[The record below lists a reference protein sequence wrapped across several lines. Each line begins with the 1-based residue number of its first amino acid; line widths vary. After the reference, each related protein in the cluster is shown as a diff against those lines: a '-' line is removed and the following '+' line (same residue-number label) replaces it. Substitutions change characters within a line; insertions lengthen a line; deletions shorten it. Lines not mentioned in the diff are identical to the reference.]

1 MSNRPLRRMSRFLL
15 LLAMLPVVSC
25 GAAESTSPAQ
35 PTSQEDTSSAS
46 PNARWD
52 TVHMLRL
59 DLEAKRHAADGGGK
73 AWLKDPEKGTTAVA
87 GRAGR
92 WTIVYEAGPLG
103 VAEGGMIFLQVSPF
117 WGWSAPQTDYPHFPG
132 FVRASTT
139 AEGVDLAIEIPDRH
153 LMAVRITG
161 RALREGERVEIVYG
175 AGDAGAIADRFA
187 ERDSPLWIAVDGD
200 GDGVR
205 KILEDS
211 PKIDVGPGPPAR
223 FVVTIPTTA
232 RPGQKVRM
240 TLAFLDAIGNA
251 GCPVEGAVAWQEPPG
266 GLDLPASVAFEKGD
280 LGRKAIEFT
289 AREEGVYRLRAAGP
303 GGLTAESNPMV
314 VSPDAPRVLWGDLQI
329 HSNFSDGSGV
339 PEDIYLYARDVAAL
353 DVAVLTDHDHWGMLF
368 LDDHASLWEEIR
380 RQAKRFHEPGR
391 FVTFLG
397 FEWTNWVHGHRHVIY
412 PGDDGKVFSSID
424 PSYETPTQF
433 WDALQGSNAITI
445 AHHTAGDPVA
455 TDWSIPPDPRFE
467 TVSEIVSVHGS
478 SEAADSP
485 ATVRGAYRGHFVRDA
500 LDRGYRLGFV
510 GSGDGHDGHPG
521 LTWIAAGIGGMAGIL
536 SEDLTREAVLEAIR
550 ARRVYATSG
559 PRVFLRVTL
568 DGEPMGSVVPASDRE
583 REIEVEAVA
592 PRAIDRVDLIRS
604 GRVVERIPC
613 DDRRECSF
621 TRGLTEL
628 RSGEYLYVRLIQ
640 ENGGLAWSSPFF
652 LD

>member
-1 MSNRPLRRMSRFLL
+1 
-15 LLAMLPVVSC
+15 
-25 GAAESTSPAQ
+25 
-35 PTSQEDTSSAS
+35 
-46 PNARWD
+46 
-52 TVHMLRL
+52 MLRL

-73 AWLKDPEKGTTAVA
+73 AWLKDPEEGKTAVA
-87 GRAGR
+87 SRAGR

-132 FVRASTT
+132 FARASTT
-139 AEGVDLAIEIPDRH
+139 AEGVDLAIEIPDRY

-187 ERDSPLWIAVDGD
+187 ERDSPFWIAVDGD

-211 PKIDVGPGPPAR
+211 PKVDVGPGPPDR

-251 GCPVEGAVAWQEPPG
+251 GCPVEGTVVWQEPPE
-266 GLDLPASVAFEKGD
+266 GLDLPGSVALTKDD
-280 LGRKAIEFT
+280 LGRKTIEFV
-289 AREEGVYRLRAAGP
+289 ARQEGVYRLRATGP
-303 GGLTAESNPMV
+303 GGLAAESNPMV
-314 VSPDAPRVLWGDLQI
+314 VSPDASRVLWGDLQI

-368 LDDHASLWEEIR
+368 LDDHASMWEEIR

-391 FVTFLG
+391 FVTFPG
-397 FEWTNWVHGHRHVIY
+397 FEWTNWVHGHRHVIF
-412 PGDDGKVFSSID
+412 PDDDGKVLSSID
-424 PSYETPTQF
+424 PSYESPTRL
-433 WDALQGSNAITI
+433 WEALQGSNAITI
-445 AHHTAGDPVA
+445 AHHTAGHPVA
-455 TDWSIPPDPRFE
+455 TNWSIPPDPRFE

-485 ATVRGAYRGHFVRDA
+485 TTVRGARRGHFVRDA
-500 LDRGYRLGFV
+500 LDRGYRLGFI

-536 SEDLTREAVLEAIR
+536 SEDLTREGVLEAIR

-559 PRVFLRVTL
+559 PRVFLRAAL
-568 DGEPMGSVVPASDRE
+568 DGESMGSVLAASDRE
-583 REIEVEAVA
+583 RELEVEAIA
-592 PRAIDRVDLIRS
+592 PRAVDRIDLIRS
-604 GRVVERIPC
+604 GKVVERIPC
-613 DDRRECSF
+613 NARRECSF
-621 TRGLTEL
+621 SRGLTEL

-640 ENGGLAWSSPFF
+640 QDGGLAWSSPFF